1 MFHSYVSL
9 PEGNENTDAV
19 FCCLFFLCFYECV
32 FNISG
37 RLIQNKKKLDVETKS
52 SGPRFF
58 LNVVAKNSPLEN
70 ARGRNRSTYQPPTVI
85 SRWLIL
91 DAERPS
97 PRKKYPVYLNQIS
110 ANAMC

>member
-52 SGPRFF
+52 SGSRFF

-70 ARGRNRSTYQPPTVI
+70 ARGKKPLYLPTTN
-85 SRWLIL
+85 SNL
-91 DAERPS
+91 PM
-97 PRKKYPVYLNQIS
+97 
-110 ANAMC
+110 ANLRC